1 MTTAVFHILLSLVD
15 ETRHG
20 YAIMREVET
29 QSGGAVKLGPGTLY
43 GALQRLLDDG
53 WIGKRAARPPKTLA
67 RGAATI
73 ASPRKAANTCK
84 WNPPA
89 SGNGCGWRRRRRFC
103 PPEVRD
109 AIHVES
115 PAQQQDLPAPS

>member
-53 WIGKRAARPPKTLA
+53 WIEETGGPAAEDPGERRRYYRLTKEGRKHLQVESARLREWVRLAQAKKILPA
-67 RGAATI
+67 RG
-73 ASPRKAANTCK
+73 
-84 WNPPA
+84 
-89 SGNGCGWRRRRRFC
+89 
-103 PPEVRD
+103 
-109 AIHVES
+109 
-115 PAQQQDLPAPS
+115 